1 LLLRED
7 RVLLKSNA
15 MRMTAGVPSSA
26 AYAQLNQKIKNSIR
40 HASNINKRD
49 SFERNVFSE
58 KEKTN

>member
-1 LLLRED
+1 
-7 RVLLKSNA
+7 
-15 MRMTAGVPSSA
+15 MTAGVPSSA